1 MFKAVFK
8 FDLKRISILTVL
20 VAGVFAQAE
29 IKQDVEQSVICRLR
43 KEVRTLRV
51 EKAEDGKCKAIYTKT
66 GQDQN
71 IGIASNEAS
80 CTEIVRKVR
89 VNLEAADWKCREVKE
104 SRVSNLIEM

>member
-1 MFKAVFK
+1 M
-8 FDLKRISILTVL
+8 LKIKWTSMLGVIFLMGSL
-20 VAGVFAQAE
+20 VQAE
-29 IKQDVEQSVICRLR
+29 IHQNVELSVICRLK

-51 EKAEDGKCKAIYTKT
+51 EKAEGGKCKAIYTKT

-71 IGIASNEAS
+71 IGVASSEAS
-80 CTEIVRKVR
+80 CTEILRKVR